1 MTSPLTLPVREG
13 DGEVRLDRFLR
24 RKFPHLAQGR
34 IEQMI
39 RKGQIRIDGDRAR
52 RASDRLQPGMD
63 VFVPPEMAIPTS
75 TGAPRPKVSLEDER
89 FVRDLVI
96 HEDAHLIALNKPP
109 GIAVQGGSG
118 TTRHLDAMMEAFAD
132 PDHGRPRL
140 VHRLDRDTSG
150 VLLFGRTPSA
160 AATLSKSFASRQTTK
175 VYWAVVLGVPHPLSG
190 EIRGWLKKQGS
201 ARDPDRELVRRAA
214 HGEPD
219 AQFAITDYEV
229 LSNAGTRAS
238 WVALKPVT
246 GRTHQLR
253 FHMAEAG
260 TAIAGD
266 PKYVC
271 DRPPIGGLEELLH
284 LHARALRIPHPAG
297 GILELRAGLPPHIRA
312 AFEALGFDER
322 EEPDPF
328 RPFADRG
335 GR

>member
-1 MTSPLTLPVREG
+1 MSSPLTLPVRDS

-24 RKFPHLAQGR
+24 RKFPHLAQSR

-39 RKGQIRIDGDRAR
+39 RKGLVRIDGTRAS
-52 RASDRLQPGMD
+52 RASDRLEPGMD
-63 VFVPPEMAIPTS
+63 VFVPQDTAIPAGN
-75 TGAPRPKVSLEDER
+75 GAPKPRLSPADEA

-96 HEDAHLIALNKPP
+96 HEDESVIVLNKPP

-118 TTRHLDAMMEAFAD
+118 TTRHLDGLMEAFSH
-132 PDHGRPRL
+132 PDHGRPKL

-150 VLLFGRTPSA
+150 ALVFARTPA
-160 AATLSKSFASRQTTK
+160 AAAKLAKSFASRRTDK
-175 VYWAVVLGVPHPLSG
+175 VYWAICLGTPHPLSG
-190 EIRGWLKKQGS
+190 EIRGFLKKQGS
-201 ARDPDRELVRRAA
+201 ARDPDRELVRRAS
-214 HGEPD
+214 HGDPE

-229 LSNAGTRAS
+229 IAHAGTRAS

-271 DRPPIGGLEELLH
+271 DRPQIGGLAEQLH
-284 LHARALRIPHPAG
+284 LHARALRLPHPDG
-297 GILELRAGLPPHIRA
+297 GTLQVSARLPGHMRD
-312 AFEALGFDER
+312 AFELLGFHES
-322 EEPDPF
+322 EAADPF
-328 RPFADRG
+328 APFRSNA
-335 GR
+335 